1 MAYRARNILIA
12 VALAAVA
19 ALLTS
24 FYVTSYKRHVQ
35 RSEDHVTVL
44 VAKHDIDAGTTGGD
58 AAHMLTSETVP
69 RRSVVPGAISSPDQI
84 ASLVATQ
91 KTLEGEQVTTRRFN
105 PVAEN
110 GVRADL
116 KGNIRAFQVQGDANQ
131 TLAGTL
137 KDGDHVDVVAT
148 FKYHRAGQS
157 GDTFFASRVVLRD
170 LAVLRAPAGPA
181 VGSKLTNGLQQD
193 FSVLV
198 AVTDQQAQKL
208 LFTLTQ
214 TGSASQGNGSGWS
227 LQLRPVVH
235 ADDSPESVTTL
246 DSVLRDGLSSAQ
258 LKKYRGVF
266 GGGQ

>member
-44 VAKHDIDAGTTGGD
+44 VAKHDIDAGTTGSD

-170 LAVLRAPAGPA
+170 LKVLRAPAGPA
-181 VGSKLTNGLQQD
+181 VGSKLTNGLNQD
-193 FSVLV
+193 YSVLL

-208 LFTLTQ
+208 LFTVTQ
-214 TGSASQGNGSGWS
+214 TGSASQGNGAGWS

-246 DSVLRDGLSSAQ
+246 DSVLRDGLSSSQ